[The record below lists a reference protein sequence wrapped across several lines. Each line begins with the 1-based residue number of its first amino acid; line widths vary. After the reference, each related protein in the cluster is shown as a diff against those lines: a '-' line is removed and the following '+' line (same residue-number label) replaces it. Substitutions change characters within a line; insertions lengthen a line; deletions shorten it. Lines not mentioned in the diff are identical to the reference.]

1 MVEAVIW
8 DFGGVL
14 TTSPF
19 EAFTR
24 FETERGLPAD
34 IIRRTNAANHL
45 ENAWAKF
52 ERAEVD
58 IHAFD
63 ELFAT
68 ESRALGAEVRGKDV
82 LPLLSGDL
90 RPEMVEALKRVKAR
104 FKTGCITN
112 NLPANAIGSHSGRS
126 LYVAEVMVL
135 FDHVIESAK
144 IGLRKPDPR
153 IYQMMVETL
162 KVEPEELRLSRR
174 PRRQPETRARDGHD
188 HDQGTQRRAGDHRTG
203 SGNRADIA
211 LGGIPEFAGSHDQT
225 ALVLWRERRQNTP
238 KSLNSELKPLGDIR
252 PSASIEAV
260 ESGLAAQGYI
270 ASRQIATA
278 VYLAQQIEK
287 PILVEGPAGVGK
299 TELAKA
305 IAAWRGL
312 KMIRLQC
319 YEGLDEAKALYEWK
333 YAKQLLYTQIL
344 KDKLG
349 EVLGGAPTLEA
360 ALNQLH
366 DFGDV
371 FFSKEFVEPRPL
383 LQALEQ
389 PAGCVLLID
398 EIDKSDAEFESL
410 LLEILSDFQVT
421 IPELG
426 TVVAVAAPTVIL
438 TSNSE
443 RDLGDALKRRCLHLH
458 IGFPEQK
465 LEERIVESRVPGI
478 SQTLRKQMVGFIHE
492 IRTLDLKKLP
502 SVSETID
509 WARVLV
515 LLQAPELGHE
525 IVKDTLNVLLK
536 YEADIEATMPQV
548 STFIAKAS
556 RQNVFG

>member
-1 MVEAVIW
+1 MT
-8 DFGGVL
+8 D
-14 TTSPF
+14 P
-19 EAFTR
+19 R
-24 FETERGLPAD
+24 FES
-34 IIRRTNAANHL
+34 
-45 ENAWAKF
+45 
-52 ERAEVD
+52 V
-58 IHAFD
+58 
-63 ELFAT
+63 
-68 ESRALGAEVRGKDV
+68 SEVR
-82 LPLLSGDL
+82 
-90 RPEMVEALKRVKAR
+90 E
-104 FKTGCITN
+104 
-112 NLPANAIGSHSGRS
+112 
-126 LYVAEVMVL
+126 
-135 FDHVIESAK
+135 
-144 IGLRKPDPR
+144 GLRKVD
-153 IYQMMVETL
+153 Y
-162 KVEPEELRLSRR
+162 LSD
-174 PRRQPETRARDGHD
+174 EGI
-188 HDQGTQRRAGDHRTG
+188 AG
-203 SGNRADIA
+203 I
-211 LGGIPEFAGSHDQT
+211 
-225 ALVLWRERRQNTP
+225 
-238 KSLNSELKPLGDIR
+238 
-252 PSASIEAV
+252 
-260 ESGLAAQGYI
+260 
-270 ASRQIATA
+270 
-278 VYLAQQIEK
+278 VYLADRLQK
-287 PILVEGPAGVGK
+287 PILVEGPAGTGK
-299 TELAKA
+299 TQLAKSVA
-305 IAAWRGL
+305 EMLGARL
-312 KMIRLQC
+312 IRLQC

-349 EVLGGAPTLEA
+349 EVLGGAETLHD
-360 ALNQLH
+360 ALAQLH

-421 IPELG
+421 LPELG
-426 TVVAVAAPTVIL
+426 TITAVAAPTVIL

-492 IRTLDLKKLP
+492 VRTLDLKKLP

-536 YEADIEATMPQV
+536 YEADIEATLPQV
-548 STFIAKAS
+548 SSFISKAS